1 MFFTIQN
8 ISSNIQHHQQLNK
21 KQNNNMYSI
30 QKAYKANKISSSI
43 QSQQAYIIYITIS
56 LKRQT
61 MPKPS
66 LKTRRKRLKQVRKL
80 NLRRISKKRRLTKR
94 SLRTL
99 RSRKRKSPQSKSHK
113 IKRPLKCRK
122 VSSKANLEKE
132 RGQITCLRKACQ
144 IIVKSWQKQIKND
157 N

>member
-1 MFFTIQN
+1 MT
-8 ISSNIQHHQQLNK
+8 
-21 KQNNNMYSI
+21 
-30 QKAYKANKISSSI
+30 
-43 QSQQAYIIYITIS
+43 TRRS

-99 RSRKRKSPQSKSHK
+99 RSRKRNSPSLKVTRSKDHQNAP
-113 IKRPLKCRK
+113 IERK
-122 VSSKANLEKE
+122 VSSKGNLEKE

-144 IIVKSWQKQIKND
+144 IIAKSWSK
-157 N
+157 